1 VPNRDPAAGSRTNAA
16 PEVPPYQEL
25 AAHYDEFLGMQAFR
39 NMRQTFEWMVA
50 RYGLRFRSAADV
62 GCGTGTFVDYLVR
75 AGVDP
80 VWGVDRSPEMLAQ
93 AVAKNRT
100 NAARFLLQDLRELRL
115 PRRVDLITCQFETLN
130 YLLTDADLRAAFAA
144 FAGALTPEG
153 VALFD
158 VAALRHA
165 EPEPARRIEFSQ
177 FANET
182 VSIRARYD
190 AARSLQ
196 VARVRVG
203 PPAAAQ
209 SERHVQRL
217 HTIDDVTAAVDSSGL
232 EIRAMH
238 DCADPGKPAGS
249 AESVIFLVGN
259 ATPR

>member
-1 VPNRDPAAGSRTNAA
+1 MNAT

-25 AAHYDEFLGMQAFR
+25 AAHYDEFLGEQAFR
-39 NMRQTFEWMVA
+39 NMRKTFDWMVA
-50 RYGLRFRSAADV
+50 RYGLKFRSAADI
-62 GCGTGTFVDYLVR
+62 GCGTGTFVDYLLR

-93 AVAKNRT
+93 AVAKNPT

-115 PRRVDLITCQFETLN
+115 PHRVDLITCQFETLN
-130 YLLTDADLRAAFAA
+130 YLLTDADLRAAFAG
-144 FAGALTPEG
+144 FADALTPDG

-158 VAALRHA
+158 VAARRHA

-177 FANET
+177 FANDT
-182 VSIRARYD
+182 VSIRSRYD
-190 AARSLQ
+190 AERFLQ

-203 PPAAAQ
+203 SSAAAQ

-217 HTIDDVTAAVDSSGL
+217 HTIDDVTAALDGSGL

-238 DCADPGKPAGS
+238 DCADPERPAQP
-249 AESVIFLVGN
+249 AESVVFLVGVV
-259 ATPR
+259 APR